1 MGQRRVGA
9 IKHLKEGGVVRLLRA
24 RAPATGAFRD
34 YGVKSLGWIKRH
46 SHGFLFTRFADN
58 KMIMIDSSILP
69 RPMYIHEFE
78 PLVGQ
83 LFEVNC
89 DPKIALLTLISV
101 TPAKYSIDP
110 LRTAFTLIFHS
121 SPEILLV
128 MGIYAMRAP
137 GLEPAMIYI
146 EQTTPP
152 ATAAARGYYYQAV
165 FN

>member
-1 MGQRRVGA
+1 M
-9 IKHLKEGGVVRLLRA
+9 L
-24 RAPATGAFRD
+24 
-34 YGVKSLGWIKRH
+34 
-46 SHGFLFTRFADN
+46 
-58 KMIMIDSSILP
+58 DSTILP

-83 LFEVNC
+83 IFEVNC
-89 DPKIALLTLISV
+89 DPKIAKLTLLSV
-101 TPAKYSIDP
+101 TPANYSVDP

-121 SPEILLV
+121 PPEILLV

-152 ATAAARGYYYQAV
+152 ATEAARGYYYQAV